1 MKRKIVIS
9 SQYKKDIKL
18 ARRRNLPEEELNE
31 IVLDLANDIPL
42 PAKNKDHVLQG
53 EYAGCRECHIRPDW
67 LLIYS
72 KESDGELHILNLIR
86 TGTHSDLFKI

>member
-1 MKRKIVIS
+1 MKRKIIIS

-18 ARRRNLPEEELNE
+18 ARRRNLPEEELND

-42 PAKNKDHVLQG
+42 PAKNQDHILKG
-53 EYAGCRECHIRPDW
+53 EYSGCRECHIQPDW

-86 TGTHSDLFKI
+86 TGTHSDLFKK